1 VIQGVVCVGCY
12 GSRMAQR
19 GKGARDIVLSEFQNL
34 SESQRF
40 SAQGERAGALTLP
53 FWADVLCLLVV

>member
-1 VIQGVVCVGCY
+1 VSGAS
-12 GSRMAQR
+12 SRMAQR

-53 FWADVLCLLVV
+53 SWADVLCLLVV